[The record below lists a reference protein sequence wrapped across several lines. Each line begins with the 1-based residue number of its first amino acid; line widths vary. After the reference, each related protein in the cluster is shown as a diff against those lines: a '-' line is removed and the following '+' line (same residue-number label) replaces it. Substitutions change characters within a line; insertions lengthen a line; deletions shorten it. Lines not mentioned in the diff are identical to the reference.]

1 MTSACGAA
9 AADAEA
15 HRLAE
20 RAVSGFERHWTT
32 ERRSFENYNP
42 FTGEGADTVDSQPFY
57 SWTALFPLMWSLEQF
72 GVTPWDGLFFG
83 MLDGAGFF
91 PEKPAVPR
99 PPVRRRLRRQRDDA
113 FLRRRGDLPLQ
124 HSRTLPALCP
134 GRSPRV
140 RYGHVQRRRH
150 GFLPRHH
157 AASRACKRRARLL
170 LKARFPFPAARF
182 AWSFITDKE
191 R

>member
-1 MTSACGAA
+1 MKTVTGVVGRGRRSRSGRTSACARGR
-9 AADAEA
+9 DAEA

-83 MLDGAGFF
+83 MLDGAAFSQKNRLYRGRRYD
-91 PEKPAVPR
+91 AVC
-99 PPVRRRLRRQRDDA
+99 D
-113 FLRRRGDLPLQ
+113 G
-124 HSRTLPALCP
+124 SEMTL
-134 GRSPRV
+134 
-140 RYGHVQRRRH
+140 
-150 GFLPRHH
+150 FW
-157 AASRACKRRARLL
+157 RRARRSSAPTFPHASGTLSGTIT
-170 LKARFPFPAARF
+170 ARPLRSRPTPAARF
-182 AWSFITDKE
+182 PSPAS
-191 R
+191 RRVSRL